1 MLLYGLRD
9 KAFLHII
16 DPVLLYGQQDGS
28 SLQLSQ
34 FTANTQDTAESKDG
48 LQCKGMLNR
57 INLKQ
62 TST

>member
-16 DPVLLYGQQDGS
+16 DPVLLYGQRDGS

-34 FTANTQDTAESKDG
+34 FTANTQDTAESKD
-48 LQCKGMLNR
+48 
-57 INLKQ
+57 
-62 TST
+62 